1 MTLTGR
7 TRIWPVV
14 IQLWLETPVF
24 GRGFGSSLYILPTH
38 PDLFLAAASAHSLYL
53 EQLFSGGLV
62 ALALL
67 LLSFFVT
74 FRLGWKNGASREL
87 GLLIFFIIYGATEPI
102 INGPVSFPVFV
113 MYLAVARI
121 ISPAAVTAPIVK
133 RSDGSI
139 AALAGAAGR

>member
-1 MTLTGR
+1 
-7 TRIWPVV
+7 
-14 IQLWLETPVF
+14 
-24 GRGFGSSLYILPTH
+24 
-38 PDLFLAAASAHSLYL
+38 
-53 EQLFSGGLV
+53 
-62 ALALL
+62 
-67 LLSFFVT
+67 
-74 FRLGWKNGASREL
+74 
-87 GLLIFFIIYGATEPI
+87 LIFFIIYGATEPI